1 VSAVDAVLTA
11 EQFRDVIG
19 HFATG
24 VTVITTWE
32 DGEPCGTTANAVTSL
47 CVEPPMLLVCMNE
60 QSATGRAIAA
70 SGAFGVS
77 ILAEGQDALARRFA
91 TKAPDKF
98 TGVDIATGP
107 AGQPLLADALAH
119 LECRVSERVRAG
131 THTVFL
137 ANVERATT
145 AAGAPL
151 AYFRGRF
158 GRLELSPAE

>member
-1 VSAVDAVLTA
+1 MATTLAS

-24 VTVITTWE
+24 VTVVTAWE
-32 DGEPCGTTANAVTSL
+32 DGHPVGTTANAVSSL
-47 CVEPPMLLVCMNE
+47 CLEPPMLVVCLNE
-60 QSATGRAIAA
+60 QSATGAAIARC
-70 SGAFGVS
+70 GAFGVS
-77 ILAEGQDALARRFA
+77 ILAEGQDEVARRFA

-98 TGVDIATGP
+98 SGVPMTTGA
-107 AGQPLLADALAH
+107 AGQPLLAEALAH

-137 ANVERATT
+137 ADVEGATRGT
-145 AAGAPL
+145 GAPL

-158 GRLELSPAE
+158 GRLELAPVGG